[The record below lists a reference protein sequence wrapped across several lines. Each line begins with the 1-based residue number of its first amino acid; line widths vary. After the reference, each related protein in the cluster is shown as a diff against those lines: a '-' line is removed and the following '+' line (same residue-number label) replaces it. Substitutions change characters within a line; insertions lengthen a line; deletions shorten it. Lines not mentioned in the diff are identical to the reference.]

1 VLPLPSMSQISTEAV
16 IGAMD
21 SLLLL
26 RAAAQIS

>member
-1 VLPLPSMSQISTEAV
+1 MSQISTEAV